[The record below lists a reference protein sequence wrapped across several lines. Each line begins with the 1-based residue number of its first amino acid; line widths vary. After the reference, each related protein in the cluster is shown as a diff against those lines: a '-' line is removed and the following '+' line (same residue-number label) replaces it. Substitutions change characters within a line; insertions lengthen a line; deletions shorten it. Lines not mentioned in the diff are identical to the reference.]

1 MQNNTPLILFFCF
14 FALVA
19 GVVGAM
25 GGYKYGYELAAEE
38 AKTALIQKDAEK
50 EKALAEVRAQLKER
64 GTKGGEEKKEKEPF
78 APSSLSLEALASVP
92 GLSELS
98 SDAQETAV
106 YLFNNIPG
114 ACQPCQET
122 NRSLGQC
129 YLDISKLLDQKICVN
144 IPTLTKRVVKQAK
157 AGASVDAIRAVVD
170 LGTWMPID
178 PGNNPSTGPK
188 DAKVTLIEVSDF
200 QCPYCKK
207 ALPVLKEVQEKYGN
221 KIRKVF
227 VNLPLAMHKM
237 APPAAKA
244 ALAAH
249 LQGKFWAFHDALF
262 SAPKLDEEEFKKIAS
277 DLSLDMS
284 RFEKDRGSMPVDQAL
299 QADIAKVTKLG
310 ISSTPT
316 FFVNGYRIKGVKPL
330 EIFSQYIDAEL
341 NDL

>member
-1 MQNNTPLILFFCF
+1 
-14 FALVA
+14 
-19 GVVGAM
+19 
-25 GGYKYGYELAAEE
+25 
-38 AKTALIQKDAEK
+38 
-50 EKALAEVRAQLKER
+50 
-64 GTKGGEEKKEKEPF
+64 
-78 APSSLSLEALASVP
+78 
-92 GLSELS
+92 
-98 SDAQETAV
+98 
-106 YLFNNIPG
+106 
-114 ACQPCQET
+114 
-122 NRSLGQC
+122 
-129 YLDISKLLDQKICVN
+129 
-144 IPTLTKRVVKQAK
+144 
-157 AGASVDAIRAVVD
+157 
-170 LGTWMPID
+170 
-178 PGNNPSTGPK
+178 
-188 DAKVTLIEVSDF
+188 
-200 QCPYCKK
+200 
-207 ALPVLKEVQEKYGN
+207 VLKEVQEKYGN